1 MNKDLLEYLEKV
13 NAQEEKILSG
23 EKPVLSYCVKEE
35 EGNVFDA
42 ETILTP
48 MTMIDLLKQPRF
60 VPLRSIPTITWSW
73 SMSAAALLPIS
84 STTVKNS
91 PLKKDE
97 LLFLPPGARHRV
109 GVAGYHDISLN
120 FVILPAFYNIR

>member
-23 EKPVLSYCVKEE
+23 EKPVLSYFVKEE

-60 VPLRSIPTITWSW
+60 VPLPEHTHNY
-73 SMSAAALLPIS
+73 L
-84 STTVKNS
+84 
-91 PLKKDE
+91 E
-97 LLFLPPGARHRV
+97 LVYVCSG
-109 GVAGYHDISLN
+109 S
-120 FVILPAFYNIR
+120 